1 MKITWTDRLVAVLG
15 DRDVP
20 NSSGRGIELIIVN
33 KLNMNIQSFFGDS
46 HWIMDI
52 HPGSRHLAEL
62 VVHVVSL
69 VEEQLQ
75 NKTMG
80 RPCHCHLSYLDC
92 IDMTLVKDL
101 SITSFP

>member
-1 MKITWTDRLVAVLG
+1 
-15 DRDVP
+15 
-20 NSSGRGIELIIVN
+20 
-33 KLNMNIQSFFGDS
+33 MNIQSFIGDS

-75 NKTMG
+75 NKAMG
-80 RPCHCHLSYLDC
+80 RPCHCHLSHLDC
-92 IDMTLVKDL
+92 IDMTFSLDLELVNYLFSINSRIKSIAISVFRMIKTVPITLQKDK
-101 SITSFP
+101 I